1 MREKRIIGENT
12 RKISPPEVQLPKEG
26 VVVGVIGGVF
36 MSSVPQTPEYQA
48 MQKEAEAKIRQRRS

>member
-1 MREKRIIGENT
+1 MSEKQPIGLDSQSII
-12 RKISPPEVQLPKEG
+12 PLKEG

-48 MQKEAEAKIRQRRS
+48 MQKEAAIKISQHKS